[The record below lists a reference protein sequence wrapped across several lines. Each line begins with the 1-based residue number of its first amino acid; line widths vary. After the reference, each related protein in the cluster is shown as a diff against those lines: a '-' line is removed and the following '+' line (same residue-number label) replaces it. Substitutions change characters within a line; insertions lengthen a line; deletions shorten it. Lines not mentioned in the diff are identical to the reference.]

1 MIGKSQVLSC
11 FRAQTHGPILEW
23 TRLAEATQ
31 SCGVSDV

>member
-23 TRLAEATQ
+23 TGLVEPPQ